1 MRESM
6 MNNTVIFIFGF
17 IVGGFTL
24 SLIFG
29 LLFLSREKTRTSKN
43 QNLVS
48 EPGQDAEPAKI
59 YSKLKVLNG

>member
-1 MRESM
+1 
-6 MNNTVIFIFGF
+6 MNNTAIFIFGF

-43 QNLVS
+43 QSLVS
-48 EPGQDAEPAKI
+48 EPGQDAAPAKI
-59 YSKLKVLNG
+59 LKVLNG